1 VLIDANI
8 LLYCVD
14 TSHPRQ
20 PRAAAFMQ
28 EALNSPIRVAFPW
41 QSLTA
46 FVRIAT
52 NPRAS
57 QSPLSGAQAWN
68 YVDDWLNA
76 YPAWIPPTSTDTARI
91 FGDLLSTE
99 EVTGNLVSDAALA
112 AIAIEHGI
120 PVVTNDTDF
129 HRFPVQVIN
138 PFS

>member
-1 VLIDANI
+1 MLIDANI

-14 TSHPRQ
+14 ASHPRQ
-20 PRAAAFMQ
+20 PRAAAFMP

-52 NPRAS
+52 NHRAS
-57 QSPLSGAQAWN
+57 HSPLSGAQAWH
-68 YVDDWLNA
+68 YIDDWLSA
-76 YPAWIPPTSTDTARI
+76 EPAWIPPTSSDTARI
-91 FGDLLSTE
+91 FGDLLATE

-129 HRFPVQVIN
+129 HRFPV
-138 PFS
+138 